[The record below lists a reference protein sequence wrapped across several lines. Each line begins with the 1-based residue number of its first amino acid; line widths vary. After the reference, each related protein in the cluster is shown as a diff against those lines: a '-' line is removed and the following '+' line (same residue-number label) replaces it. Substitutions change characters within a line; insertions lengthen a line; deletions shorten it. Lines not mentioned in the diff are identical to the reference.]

1 MKISTDVILI
11 LHKIAE
17 CVSREITTQEKLD
30 FLAAS
35 NDFKEFIQRT
45 LSTYKMR
52 SVSLVKLVFIK

>member
-11 LHKIAE
+11 LRKIAE

-35 NDFKEFIQRT
+35 NDFKEFIVWVT
-45 LSTYKMR
+45 G
-52 SVSLVKLVFIK
+52 SVIDGEFFK